1 MSPMKRITRRHLMLA
16 GVTLAGIAAIVV
28 PLRSPTIRAS
38 FSAGYRAFR
47 DPALLDRPANTMT
60 LEPTGSPVRLDE
72 NRLLDAAI
80 ARDFDKATGDDLDD
94 PESSAISALAM
105 PDLRIPITRRT
116 MRFVK
121 FFSRTESGRT
131 TFGERFARGG
141 KYRAVIEHALR
152 EAGLPEDLVWLAAVE
167 SGFDPRATS
176 QAGAVGLFQFMP
188 ETGALYGLDQSQWVD
203 ERRSITRSTT
213 AAVAHLRDLYERFRR
228 WDLALA
234 AYNAGV
240 ENVLRAMAKAAELRP
255 RGAPATAIGFAEL
268 AQQKLLP
275 EETMNYV
282 PQIVAF
288 AIVASNRAR
297 FGLDAFHPDPPL
309 ELGEIA
315 VPEGTR
321 LRTIARAAGISTH
334 LVREYNP
341 ELLRDRTPTYG
352 GDYIIHL
359 PGERIQQTLAAFPA
373 YLEHERVDDPNGDRP
388 GEQATAMAAPKLP
401 GDEFDDDGEAPLPP
415 RPSPIGKNRLPT
427 FILPGQSPSGL
438 DMSNL
443 GALGAKLPSVYIGGD
458 VGWRRQ
464 TTGEDPLSVLA
475 ANDAPSAAAAKGLNS
490 TNIQKQLGIVATP
503 TKAAA
508 EDPFER
514 FVLQNGVVVRL
525 RTDASAPRVAI
536 TVRIAPEQTN
546 AVVGVADVLDQL
558 GSGEVRH
565 TITVSKRDVDLGFEL
580 AAGRLRLLL
589 GEATGAPLASL
600 RRLSALPRRHALEQA
615 PYGPALLTL
624 GDMLFPPGHPLEGR
638 VLGAREDANVMRD
651 LLLAESFANERS
663 PSRATITVIGDVS
676 RKRVQELCDRLLIS
690 LPTGTPIEVPMHPR
704 EERAVIEQNVPN
716 LRALY
721 GWIAPGEENVKM
733 HAAIRVA
740 TWILS
745 SSKGG
750 RLDRALVEKGYA
762 SEVKAHLDAGT
773 HASVAYV
780 DVMPAIPHD
789 LAVVEARLDAELDA
803 FVESGPTSVEI
814 AYAVA
819 HLKSNL
825 KKEIAS
831 QGGEVAFNAPKYA
844 NSARIREV
852 FDPGTT
858 AAILTEYDKMS
869 VQTVKQALRQTLSRH
884 HRVVVTTMPKTP
896 SK

>member
-1 MSPMKRITRRHLMLA
+1 MTAMKRITRRHWMLA
-16 GVTLAGIAAIVV
+16 GLTLAGIAAIVV
-28 PLRSPTIRAS
+28 PLRSPGLRAS
-38 FSAGYRAFR
+38 FSAAYRAFR
-47 DPALLDRPANTMT
+47 DPALLDRPAPT
-60 LEPTGSPVRLDE
+60 LTFEPSSSSVRIDE

-80 ARDFDKATGDDLDD
+80 ARDFDKATNDDLDD
-94 PESSAISALAM
+94 PEGAALSALAM

-141 KYRAVIEHALR
+141 KYRGVIEHALR
-152 EAGLPEDLVWLAAVE
+152 EAGLPEDLVWLAAIE

-176 QAGAVGLFQFMP
+176 QAGAVGLFQFIP

-234 AYNAGV
+234 AYNTGV
-240 ENVLRAMAKAAELRP
+240 ENVLRAMAKAAEARP
-255 RGAPATAIGFAEL
+255 KGAPATPIGFAEL

-288 AIVASNRAR
+288 AIVANNRAR
-297 FGLDAFHPDPPL
+297 FGMDAFHPDPPL

-341 ELLRDRTPTYG
+341 EILRDRTPTYG

-388 GEQATAMAAPKLP
+388 GDQATAMAVPRIP

-427 FILPGQSPSGL
+427 FMLPGQSPSGL
-438 DMSNL
+438 DMSSL
-443 GALGAKLPSVYIGGD
+443 GALGAKLPTVYIGGD
-458 VGWRRQ
+458 VGWHRQ
-464 TTGEDPLSVLA
+464 AAGEDPLAVLA
-475 ANDAPSAAAAKGLNS
+475 VNGGASPAAAKGLNAA
-490 TNIQKQLGIVATP
+490 NIQKQLGIVATP
-503 TKAAA
+503 TKAS
-508 EDPFER
+508 EDPFEKI
-514 FVLQNGVVVRL
+514 VLQNGVTVRL

-546 AVVGVADVLDQL
+546 SVVGVADVLDQL

-600 RRLSALPRRHALEQA
+600 RRLSALPRRRTLEQA
-615 PYGPALLTL
+615 PYGPAWLTL
-624 GDMLFPPGHPLEGR
+624 GDTLFPQGHPLEGR
-638 VLGAREDANVMRD
+638 VLGAREDASVMRD
-651 LLLAESFANERS
+651 LLLAESFADERS
-663 PSRATITVIGDVS
+663 PNRATITVIGDVS
-676 RKRVQELCDRLLIS
+676 RKRVQDLCDRLLIA
-690 LPTGTPIEVPMHPR
+690 LPAGTPVEVAMHPR
-704 EERAVIEQNVPN
+704 EERVVVEQNVPN

-733 HAAIRVA
+733 HAAMRVA
-740 TWILS
+740 MWILS

-762 SEVKAHLDAGT
+762 SEVKAHLDAGS
-773 HASVAYV
+773 HASVAIV

-789 LAVVEARLDAELDA
+789 LSVVEGRLDAEIDA
-803 FVESGPTSVEI
+803 FIDSGPTSVEI

-844 NSARIREV
+844 NSARIRET
-852 FDPGTT
+852 FDPGAT
-858 AAILTEYDKMS
+858 AAIIAEYDKMS
-869 VQTVKQALRQTLSRH
+869 VQTMKLALRQTLSRH
-884 HRVVVTTMPKTP
+884 HRVVVTTMPKNP
-896 SK
+896 AP

>member
-1 MSPMKRITRRHLMLA
+1 MAAMKPLPRRHWMLA
-16 GVTLAGIAAIVV
+16 GASLVGIAAIVV
-28 PLRSPTIRAS
+28 PLRSPAVRAS

-47 DPALLDRPANTMT
+47 DPTLLDRAPATT
-60 LEPTGSPVRLDE
+60 TFEPSVSPVRIDE

-80 ARDFDKATGDDLDD
+80 ARDFDKATNDDLDD
-94 PESSAISALAM
+94 PEGAALSALAM

-121 FFSRTESGRT
+121 FFSRTESGRN

-152 EAGLPEDLVWLAAVE
+152 EAGLPEDLTWLAAIE

-176 QAGAVGLFQFMP
+176 QAGAAGLFQFMP

-203 ERRSITRSTT
+203 ERRSLTRSTT

-240 ENVLRAMAKAAELRP
+240 ENVLRAMAKAAEARP
-255 RGAPATAIGFAEL
+255 KGAPATPIGFAEL

-288 AIVASNRAR
+288 AIVANNRTR
-297 FGLDAFHPDPPL
+297 FGLEAFHPDPPL

-373 YLEHERVDDPNGDRP
+373 YLEHERVDDPNADRP
-388 GEQATAMAAPKLP
+388 GDRATAMAAPRIP
-401 GDEFDDDGEAPLPP
+401 GDELDDDSEAALPP
-415 RPSPIGKNRLPT
+415 RPSPIGKNRLPA
-427 FILPGQSPSGL
+427 FILPGQTPSGL
-438 DMSNL
+438 DMSSF
-443 GALGAKLPSVYIGGD
+443 GALGAKLPTVYVGGD
-458 VGWRRQ
+458 VGWRPQ
-464 TTGEDPLSVLA
+464 GSGDPLAVLA
-475 ANDAPSAAAAKGLNS
+475 TNGNPAPMAAKGLNAAA
-490 TNIQKQLGIVATP
+490 IQKQLGIVATP
-503 TKAAA
+503 TKGST
-508 EDPFER
+508 EDPFEK
-514 FVLQNGVVVRL
+514 FVLQNGVIVRL

-536 TVRIAPEQTN
+536 TVRIAAEQTTS
-546 AVVGVADVLDQL
+546 VVGVSDALDQL
-558 GSGEVRH
+558 GTGEVRH
-565 TITVSKRDVDLGFEL
+565 TITVGKRDVDLGFEL

-589 GEATGAPLASL
+589 GEATGGPLASL
-600 RRLSALPRRHALEQA
+600 RRLSALPRRHALEQT
-615 PYGPALLTL
+615 PYGPAWLTL
-624 GDMLFPPGHPLEGR
+624 GDTLFPLGHPLEGR
-638 VLGAREDANVMRD
+638 VIGAREDASVTRD
-651 LLLAESFANERS
+651 LLLAESFATERS
-663 PSRATITVIGDVS
+663 PKRATITVIGDVS

-690 LPTGTPIEVPMHPR
+690 MPTGTPLDVAIHPR
-704 EERAVIEQNVPN
+704 EERVVVEQNVSHP
-716 LRALY
+716 RALY

-733 HAAIRVA
+733 HAAMRVA
-740 TWILS
+740 MWILS

-762 SEVKAHLDAGT
+762 SEVKAQLDAGS
-773 HASVAYV
+773 HASVAV
-780 DVMPAIPHD
+780 IDVMPAIPHD
-789 LAVVEARLDAELDA
+789 VAAVESRLDAELDA
-803 FVESGPTSVEI
+803 FVDVGPTNVEI

-819 HLKSNL
+819 HLKNGL
-825 KKEIAS
+825 KKELAS
-831 QGGEVAFNAPKYA
+831 QSGEIAQNAPKYA
-844 NSARIREV
+844 NSARIREA
-852 FDPGTT
+852 FDPGVTD
-858 AAILTEYDKMS
+858 AILAEYDKMS
-869 VQTVKQALRQTLSRH
+869 VQTMKQALRQTLSRH
-884 HRVVVTTMPKTP
+884 HRVVVTTMPKSTGQ
-896 SK
+896 

>member
-1 MSPMKRITRRHLMLA
+1 MASMKRWTRRQWMLA
-16 GVTLAGIAAIVV
+16 GGCLVGIAAIVV
-28 PLRSPTIRAS
+28 PLRSPSLRAS
-38 FSAGYRAFR
+38 FSAAYRAFR
-47 DPALLDRPANTMT
+47 DPTLL
-60 LEPTGSPVRLDE
+60 EQKPVTTVLGPSASTPRLDE

-80 ARDFDKATGDDLDD
+80 ARDFEKAGGDDLDD
-94 PESSAISALAM
+94 PESSALSALAM

-121 FFSRTESGRT
+121 FFSRTDGGRT

-141 KYRAVIEHALR
+141 KYRGVIEHALR
-152 EAGLPEDLVWLAAVE
+152 EAGLPEDLVWLAAIE

-176 QAGAVGLFQFMP
+176 QAGAAGLFQFMP

-203 ERRSITRSTT
+203 ERRSLTRSTT

-240 ENVLRAMAKAAELRP
+240 ENVLRAMAKAAEARP
-255 RGAPATAIGFAEL
+255 RGAPATPIGFAEL

-288 AIVASNRAR
+288 AIVANNRAR

-341 ELLRDRTPTYG
+341 ELLKDRTPTYG

-373 YLEHERVDDPNGDRP
+373 YLEHERVDDTAGDRP
-388 GEQATAMAAPKLP
+388 GDQAVAMAAPRIP
-401 GDEFDDDGEAPLPP
+401 GDDFDDEGESPLPP
-415 RPSPIGKNRLPT
+415 RPAPIGKNRLPA
-427 FILPGQSPSGL
+427 FILPGQSPGGM
-438 DMSNL
+438 DMSSL
-443 GALGAKLPSVYIGGD
+443 GTLGAKLPTVYVGGD
-458 VGWRRQ
+458 IGWHRQ
-464 TTGEDPLSVLA
+464 TSDDPLAVLA
-475 ANDAPSAAAAKGLNS
+475 VENGPSPAAAKGLNAAS
-490 TNIQKQLGIVATP
+490 IQKQLGIVATP
-503 TKAAA
+503 TKGAA
-508 EDPFER
+508 EDLFEK

-546 AVVGVADVLDQL
+546 AVVGVSDSLEQL

-565 TITVSKRDVDLGFEL
+565 TITVGKRDVDVGFEL

-600 RRLSALPRRHALEQA
+600 RRLSTLPRRRALEQA
-615 PYGPALLTL
+615 PYGLAWLTL
-624 GDMLFPPGHPLEGR
+624 GDTLFPAGHPLEGR
-638 VLGAREDANVMRD
+638 VLGAREDAAVTRD
-651 LLLAESFANERS
+651 LMLAESFVNERS
-663 PSRATITVIGDVS
+663 PNHATITVIGDVS
-676 RKRVQELCDRLLIS
+676 RKRVQDLCDRLLIS
-690 LPTGTPIEVPMHPR
+690 LPVATPFEVPIHPR
-704 EERAVIEQNVPN
+704 EERVVVEQNVPN
-716 LRALY
+716 TRALY

-733 HAAIRVA
+733 HAAMRVA
-740 TWILS
+740 MWILS

-750 RLDRALVEKGYA
+750 RLDKALLEKGLA
-762 SEVKAHLDAGT
+762 SEVKAQLDAGT
-773 HASVAYV
+773 HASVATI

-789 LAVVEARLDAELDA
+789 VNAVEAKLDAELDA
-803 FVESGPTSVEI
+803 FVETGPTNVEI
-814 AYAVA
+814 AFAVA
-819 HLKSNL
+819 HLKNGL

-831 QGGEVAFNAPKYA
+831 QGGDIAFNAPKFA
-844 NSARIREV
+844 NSARIREA
-852 FDPGTT
+852 FDPG
-858 AAILTEYDKMS
+858 AAEAIIAEYDKMS
-869 VQTVKQALRQTLSRH
+869 GQTVKLALRQTLSRH
-884 HRVVVTTMPKTP
+884 HRVVVTTVPK
-896 SK
+896 SANK

>member
-1 MSPMKRITRRHLMLA
+1 MMKRLTRRQWMLA
-16 GVTLAGIAAIVV
+16 GVGLACISAVV
-28 PLRSPTIRAS
+28 IPLRSPSVRAS
-38 FSAGYRAFR
+38 FSAAYRAFR
-47 DPALLDRPANTMT
+47 DPALVDRP
-60 LEPTGSPVRLDE
+60 PTPIAFSPAPALALPDE

-80 ARDFDKATGDDLDD
+80 ARDFEKATNDDLDD
-94 PESSAISALAM
+94 PESGALAALAM
-105 PDLRIPITRRT
+105 PDLRVPITRRT

-121 FFSRTESGRT
+121 FFSRTESGRN

-141 KYRAVIEHALR
+141 KYRGVIEHALR
-152 EAGLPEDLVWLAAVE
+152 EAGLPEDLVWLAAIE

-176 QAGAVGLFQFMP
+176 QAGAAGLFQFMP
-188 ETGALYGLDQSQWVD
+188 ETGSLYGLDQSQWVD

-240 ENVLRAMAKAAELRP
+240 ENVLRGMQKAAESRP
-255 RGAPATAIGFAEL
+255 KGAPATPIGFAEL

-288 AIVASNRAR
+288 AIVANNRAR
-297 FGLDAFHPDPPL
+297 FGLDAYHPDPPL

-359 PGERIQQTLAAFPA
+359 PGERIQQTLASFPA
-373 YLEHERVDDPNGDRP
+373 YLEHERVDDSADRS
-388 GEQATAMAAPKLP
+388 GEHATALAAPRIP
-401 GDEFDDDGEAPLPP
+401 GDDFDDDGEGALPP

-427 FILPGQSPSGL
+427 FILPGQSPGGL
-438 DMSNL
+438 DMSSL
-443 GALGAKLPSVYIGGD
+443 GALGAKLPTVYIGGD
-458 VGWRRQ
+458 VGWHRQ
-464 TTGEDPLSVLA
+464 NSGDPLSVLA
-475 ANDAPSAAAAKGLNS
+475 VDSGSSPVAAKGLNS
-490 TNIQKQLGIVATP
+490 ANIQKQLGVVATP
-503 TKAAA
+503 TKATA
-508 EDPFER
+508 EDPFEK

-525 RTDASAPRVAI
+525 RTDASAPRVAL
-536 TVRIAPEQTN
+536 TVRIAPEQSGQ
-546 AVVGVADVLDQL
+546 VVGVSDSTDQL
-558 GSGEVRH
+558 GSGEMRH

-589 GEATGAPLASL
+589 GEGTGAPLASL
-600 RRLSALPRRHALEQA
+600 RRLSALPRRRSLEQA
-615 PYGPALLTL
+615 PYGPAWLTL
-624 GDMLFPPGHPLEGR
+624 GDTLFPEGHPLEGR
-638 VLGAREDANVMRD
+638 ILGAREDASVMRD
-651 LLLAESFANERS
+651 LLLAESFASERT
-663 PSRATITVIGDVS
+663 PNRASITIIGDVS

-690 LPTGTPIEVPMHPR
+690 MPTTNLAEVSVHPR
-704 EERAVIEQNVPN
+704 EERLFVEQNVPN
-716 LRALY
+716 TRALY

-733 HAAIRVA
+733 HAAMRVA
-740 TWILS
+740 MWILS

-750 RLDRALVEKGYA
+750 RLDKALVEKGYA
-762 SEVKAHLDAGT
+762 SEVKSQLDAGSR
-773 HASVAYV
+773 ASVAV
-780 DVMPAIPHD
+780 IDVMPAIPHD
-789 LAVVEARLDAELDA
+789 VAAVEAKLDAELDS
-803 FVESGPTSVEI
+803 FVETGPTNVEI

-819 HLKSNL
+819 HLKNGL

-831 QGGEVAFNAPKYA
+831 QGGEIAMNAPKFA
-844 NSARIREV
+844 NSARIREA
-852 FDPGTT
+852 FDPGAS

-869 VQTVKQALRQTLSRH
+869 NQTVKQALKLTLSRN
-884 HRVVVTTMPKTP
+884 HRVVVVTNAKNPGK
-896 SK
+896 